1 MFGLNRRD
9 VARIEWLRLLPNM
22 GFFSQILQTFATVLR
37 PGSMTRCE
45 PSGPAKRPL
54 IMPNLR
60 PNVQLSPPTP
70 TIPPFAEAR
79 ETLWTTP
86 LSAKRPSTSWWDAP
100 VTDLAGVG
108 RVTADRAATMG
119 ITRVGDLLEHLPVRY
134 LTYDDARPLGELAI
148 DEEATVRVRI
158 GRIAVRPTRRRALRI
173 VEASI
178 SDATGAAVAVW
189 FNQQSL
195 LRVLEPGQEVLL
207 RGRLEPGRPP
217 KLVVK
222 AHEVVGGQGSEGR
235 HTQGLVPVYPASE
248 ALSARRLRELVD
260 AARPYLGSAVENLP
274 SWMRRRLNL
283 PHQADAL
290 AAIHFP
296 RTARE
301 GRLGR
306 RRLVLEE
313 LVVLQLGLGAVR
325 RNEQLGRPAP
335 TLAGDGSLRA
345 AVLAGLPFT
354 LTAEQERVTAEIDRD
369 LQRDRPMRRLLQGE
383 VGAGKT
389 VVAAL
394 AICQAVEAGRQ
405 AALLVP
411 TETLADQHLRTL
423 DAVLAPAGISPVL
436 VTGRVSAAERD
447 HRRLALRS
455 GTASVAIGTQALL
468 FEREA
473 FARLGLVVV
482 DEQHRFGV
490 EQRQTLADRAT
501 DAGDDAAAHLLYMT
515 ATPIPRT
522 LALTAYGDLR
532 VSTIRGRPPGRH
544 PVETR
549 WIREPERDAAYELV
563 REQLRAGKQGYV
575 ICPRVEGGEEALAR
589 AAVEEASRLQC
600 GPFAAFAVGLAHGA
614 QKGDEKRAAMAAF
627 ADGRTDLLVA
637 TTVVEVGIDVPNAT
651 IMVIEDADRFGL
663 AQLHQLRGRIG
674 RGLDPGLCILFAEP
688 ATDEGQRRLEAITQT
703 HDGFRLAELD
713 LELRG
718 EGAVLGVRQ
727 SGPTDLRFARLTRD
741 RRELAEA
748 RQIALRTLR
757 DDPRLERPEH
767 SLLRRAVL
775 DRFAELPR
783 LLDA

>member
-1 MFGLNRRD
+1 
-9 VARIEWLRLLPNM
+9 
-22 GFFSQILQTFATVLR
+22 
-37 PGSMTRCE
+37 
-45 PSGPAKRPL
+45 
-54 IMPNLR
+54 MPTHR
-60 PNVQLSPPTP
+60 PNVQPSPPTP
-70 TIPPFAEAR
+70 DSPPFGDPRGAPWPAALPPR
-79 ETLWTTP
+79 
-86 LSAKRPSTSWWDAP
+86 RPDPKWWDAP
-100 VTDLAGVG
+100 LTELAGVG
-108 RVTADRAATMG
+108 RATAERAAAMG
-119 ITRVGDLLEHLPVRY
+119 LERIGDLLSHLPVRY
-134 LTYDDARPLGELAI
+134 LAYDEARPLGELAI

-158 GRIAVRPTRRRALRI
+158 GRVAVRPTRRRRLRI
-173 VEASI
+173 VEAAV

-189 FNQQSL
+189 FNQDYL
-195 LRVLEPGQEVLL
+195 LRVLEPGQEILL

-217 KLVVK
+217 KLMVK
-222 AHEVVGGQGSEGR
+222 AHELVGGTGSEGR

-248 ALSARRLRELVD
+248 SLTARRIRELVD
-260 AARPYLGSAVENLP
+260 AARPYAGAAVEALP
-274 SWMRRRLNL
+274 AWMRRRLDL
-283 PHQADAL
+283 PHVGDAL

-313 LVVLQLGLGAVR
+313 LVVLQLGLGAIR
-325 RNEQLGRPAP
+325 RNEEIGRRAPA
-335 TLAGDGSLRA
+335 LRGDGALRA
-345 AVLAGLPFT
+345 ALLAALPFT
-354 LTAEQERVTAEIDRD
+354 LTAEQERVTREISRD
-369 LQRDRPMRRLLQGE
+369 LRRERPMRRLLQGE

-423 DAVLAPAGISPVL
+423 DVLLAPAGIAPVL
-436 VTGRVSAAERD
+436 VTGRISGAERD
-447 HRRLALRS
+447 RRRLALRS
-455 GTASVAIGTQALL
+455 GTAMVAIGTQALL

-490 EQRQTLADRAT
+490 EQRQLLADRAT
-501 DAGDDAAAHLLYMT
+501 DRGDAAAAHLLYMT

-522 LALTAYGDLR
+522 LALTAYGDLQ
-532 VSTIRGRPPGRH
+532 VSTIRGRPPGRQ

-549 WIREPERDAAYELV
+549 WFRASDRDEADELV
-563 REQLRAGKQGYV
+563 RAELRAGRQAYV
-575 ICPRVEGGEEALAR
+575 ICPRVEGGEEAQAR
-589 AAVEEASRLQC
+589 AAVEEAERLQR
-600 GPFAAFAVGLAHGA
+600 GPFAAFRVGLAHGA
-614 QKGDEKRAAMAAF
+614 QHGDEKRAAMNAF
-627 ADGRTDLLVA
+627 ASGETHVLVA

-651 IMVIEDADRFGL
+651 VMVIEDADRFGL

-674 RGLDPGLCILFAEP
+674 RGRHAGLCILFAEP
-688 ATDEGQRRLEAITQT
+688 TTDDGQRRLEAITQT
-703 HDGFRLAELD
+703 TDGFRLAELD

-727 SGPTDLRFARLTRD
+727 SGPTDLRFARLARD
-741 RRELAEA
+741 RRELAQA
-748 RQIALRTLR
+748 RQVARRTLR
-757 DDPRLERPEH
+757 DDPRLTRPEH
-767 SLLRRAVL
+767 ALLRRAVL

>member
-1 MFGLNRRD
+1 
-9 VARIEWLRLLPNM
+9 
-22 GFFSQILQTFATVLR
+22 
-37 PGSMTRCE
+37 
-45 PSGPAKRPL
+45 
-54 IMPNLR
+54 MPNLR
-60 PNVQLSPPTP
+60 PNVQPSTLTP
-70 TIPPFAEAR
+70 TIPPFGEAR
-79 ETLWTTP
+79 GTP
-86 LSAKRPSTSWWDAP
+86 WDDDPAPRRPRPEWWDAP
-100 VTDLAGVG
+100 VTELVGVG
-108 RVTADRAATMG
+108 RVTGERAATMG
-119 ITRVGDLLEHLPVRY
+119 ITCVGDLLEHLPVRY
-134 LTYDDARPLGELAI
+134 MTYDDARPLGELAI

-158 GRIAVRPTRRRALRI
+158 GRVAVRPTRRRSLRI
-173 VEASI
+173 VEASV

-189 FNQQSL
+189 FNQDYL
-195 LRVLEPGQEVLL
+195 VRVLEPGQEVLL

-222 AHEVVGGQGSEGR
+222 AHEVIGGTGSEGR

-260 AARPYLGSAVENLP
+260 AARPFLGAAVENLP
-274 SWMRRRLNL
+274 AWMRHRLDL

-296 RTARE
+296 RVARD
-301 GRLGR
+301 GRIGR
-306 RRLVLEE
+306 RRLVVEE

-335 TLAGDGSLRA
+335 ALRGDGSLRA
-345 AVLAGLPFT
+345 AVLAALPFT
-354 LTAEQERVTAEIDRD
+354 LTAEQERVTGEIARD
-369 LQRDRPMRRLLQGE
+369 LARGRPMRRLLQGE

-389 VVAAL
+389 IVAAL

-423 DAVLAPAGISPVL
+423 DAVLAPAGIAPVL
-436 VTGRVSAAERD
+436 VTGRVSAGERD

-490 EQRQTLADRAT
+490 EQRQALADRAT

-532 VSTIRGRPPGRH
+532 VSTIRGRPPGRQ
-544 PVETR
+544 PVETS
-549 WIREPERDAAYELV
+549 WIREPDRERAYERV
-563 REQLRAGKQGYV
+563 RAQLRAGKQGYV
-575 ICPRVEGGEEALAR
+575 ICPRVEGGEEAQAR
-589 AAVEEASRLQC
+589 AAVEEAQRLQQ
-600 GPFAAFAVGLAHGA
+600 GPFAAFRVGLAHGA
-614 QKGDEKRAAMAAF
+614 QKGDEKRAAMTAF
-627 ADGRTDLLVA
+627 VEGRTDLLVA

-651 IMVIEDADRFGL
+651 VMVIEDADRFGL
-663 AQLHQLRGRIG
+663 AQLHQLRGRVG
-674 RGLDPGLCILFAEP
+674 RGEDPGLCVLFAEP
-688 ATDEGQRRLEAITQT
+688 STDEGQRRLEAITQT
-703 HDGFRLAELD
+703 YDGFRLAELD

-727 SGPTDLRFARLTRD
+727 SGMTDLRFARLARD

-748 RQIALRTLR
+748 RQIARRTLR

-775 DRFAELPR
+775 ARFAELPR